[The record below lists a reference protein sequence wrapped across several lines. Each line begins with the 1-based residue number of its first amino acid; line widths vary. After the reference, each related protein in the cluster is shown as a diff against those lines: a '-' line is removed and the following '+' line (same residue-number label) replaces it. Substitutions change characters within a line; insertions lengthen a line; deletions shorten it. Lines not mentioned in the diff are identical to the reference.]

1 MDRFYIIY
9 LYISRRGGYAYSI
22 VIENHYGLVIDL
34 WCRYVG
40 HIGYR
45 ETLKKAIVD
54 SLREVFKMGLSDD
67 PIILMVKDSKS
78 AREYIDS
85 NDFKELIKPFREI
98 KVSLTSRWRYK
109 RCIDLVRFCID
120 NRLERYPPSK
130 LL

>member
-40 HIGYR
+40 RIGYG
-45 ETLKKAIVD
+45 EVLKKAASD
-54 SLREVFKMGLSDD
+54 SLREVFNMGISDET
-67 PIILMVKDSKS
+67 IILVVKDSKS
-78 AREYIDS
+78 ARKYIDS
-85 NDFKELIKPFREI
+85 DEFKELIQPFKDI
-98 KVSLTSRWRYK
+98 KVSLTKNWRYK